1 MEINVIPGR
10 NLDAA
15 LVRAWTEIQ
24 LANPELVSPY
34 FAPEFTQAIAAAMD
48 GVEVAVIHEAGS
60 PAALFPFERIGGRL
74 GAPVGRSLCVYQ
86 GLICRPG
93 FTCNARELVRQCGLD
108 EWKFDALIA
117 TQTSFTRF
125 HHVREPSPQ
134 MDLSRGYDAYAAE
147 RRAAGSELIKKCAN
161 LMRRIEREVGPLR
174 FVAHSSDA
182 TLLQQTLAWKS
193 QQYIETGV
201 PDSFVAGGWMRT
213 VVEQIHG
220 KQTENFAGML
230 SLLFA
235 GDRLVAGHFGT
246 RSRSE
251 LQYMLP
257 AYDKGMSKYSPGLIL
272 LLKMAE
278 HAPSLGLRTIDLG
291 RGMHSYKERLMNGA
305 VTLAAGS
312 VEMPSLGFFCRAAN
326 RKLRAMV
333 KGSPL
338 GNPARQLVRWI
349 RAARSSS

>member
-1 MEINVIPGR
+1 MDIIVIPGR
-10 NLDAA
+10 NLDATLA
-15 LVRAWTEIQ
+15 RAWKEMHLTNPE
-24 LANPELVSPY
+24 LANPF
-34 FAPEFTQAIAAAMD
+34 FAPEFTLAVAAVMD

-60 PAALFPFERIGGRL
+60 PAALFPFERISDKLGG
-74 GAPVGRSLCVYQ
+74 PVGRNLCAYQ

-93 FTCNARELVRQCGLD
+93 FTCDARELVRQCGLD
-108 EWKFDALIA
+108 EWKFDSLLA

-134 MDLSRGYDAYAAE
+134 MDLSRGYDVYAAE

-174 FVAHSSDA
+174 FVAHSADP

-201 PDSFVAGGWMRT
+201 LDILALGWVRAL
-213 VVEQIHG
+213 VEQIHAM
-220 KQTENFAGML
+220 QTEHFAGML

-235 GDRLVAGHFGT
+235 GDQLVAGQLGM
-246 RSRSE
+246 RSRSVWH
-251 LQYMLP
+251 YHLP
-257 AYDKGMSKYSPGLIL
+257 AYNNKMAKYSPGLIL

-291 RGMHSYKERLMNGA
+291 RGMHSYKERLMSGA
-305 VTLAAGS
+305 VTVAAGN

-338 GNPARQLVRWI
+338 GKPARRLVRWI
-349 RAARSSS
+349 RAARGSS